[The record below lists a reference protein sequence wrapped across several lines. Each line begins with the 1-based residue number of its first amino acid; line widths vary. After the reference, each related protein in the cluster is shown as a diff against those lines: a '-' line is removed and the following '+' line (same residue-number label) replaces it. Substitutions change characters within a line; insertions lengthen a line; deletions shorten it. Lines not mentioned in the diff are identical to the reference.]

1 MATPEFP
8 KHPFLLS
15 AQEVEQSLET
25 NVDNGLSS
33 AQVPQLQ
40 QKYGPNELEIGG
52 AIAWYTILIRQL
64 ANAMVLVRFNPQL
77 LTRYRLAKG

>member
-1 MATPEFP
+1 MATPEYP

-15 AQEVEQSLET
+15 AQEVEQTLET

-33 AQVPQLQ
+33 SQIPQLQ
-40 QKYGPNELEIGG
+40 QKYGPNELEVGG

-64 ANAMVLVRFNPQL
+64 ANAMVLVCFQPNPPPRHPL
-77 LTRYRLAKG
+77 PRR